1 MIKNNYKS
9 KGFTL
14 VELLVYVSTSGIVIL
29 IIISVLFMLMQSKSK
44 SNAISEVEQQ
54 GNFAMDT
61 ILQSVRNAETIN
73 SPVQGASSA
82 VFELDVVDS
91 LADPTTYDLN
101 SGKIRITEGVTTP
114 VDLTSA
120 ELTITN
126 LNFQNLSRNN
136 TPGNVRI
143 SFTIT
148 KEANGRGSYF
158 YEKTFYSS
166 ASLRY

>member
-1 MIKNNYKS
+1 MNIKNNKN

-14 VELLVYVSTSGIVIL
+14 VELLVYVSTSGVVIL
-29 IIISVLFMLMQSKSK
+29 IVMSVLFMLMQSRSK
-44 SNAISEVEQQ
+44 SSAISEVEQQ
-54 GNFAMDT
+54 GNFVMDT
-61 ILQSVRNAETIN
+61 IIQSVRNAEVIN
-73 SPVQGASSA
+73 SPAQGSNSASLD
-82 VFELDVVDS
+82 LDVVDG
-91 LADPTTYDLN
+91 LADPTIYDLAG
-101 SGKIRITEGVTTP
+101 GKIRISEGAIAP
-114 VDLTSA
+114 VDLTSS

-126 LNFQNLSRNN
+126 LNFQNLSRDN
-136 TPGNVRI
+136 TAGSVRI